1 MEKRKA
7 YAYYEERSG
16 RELQVEMGKRLNF
29 PSHLHGEL
37 ELFLV
42 QSGCVCVG
50 IDGEFRELKAG
61 ELAVVFPNTVHSYQ
75 CREADSRY
83 MMAVCGTSLMGDY
96 FPSLTQC
103 RPRRPYLCGKALDPD
118 VLYALHSLY
127 RCRCTGAD
135 SSISRALLHLIL
147 AHVLPELSL
156 EPAPEPKAMDLTSS
170 VVRYIMRNFRQ
181 PLSLEH
187 IAKELGVSKYHLSH
201 VFSARLHTSFREYV
215 NALRLDCARDLLA
228 ATELSMLEVSM
239 ESGFD
244 SLRTFN
250 RVFQE
255 RFRQT
260 PSQYRKSRTGALWG
274 TQDGQRR
281 KGA

>member
-1 MEKRKA
+1 M
-7 YAYYEERSG
+7 
-16 RELQVEMGKRLNF
+16 
-29 PSHLHGEL
+29 
-37 ELFLV
+37 
-42 QSGCVCVG
+42 
-50 IDGEFRELKAG
+50 
-61 ELAVVFPNTVHSYQ
+61 
-75 CREADSRY
+75 
-83 MMAVCGTSLMGDY
+83 
-96 FPSLTQC
+96 
-103 RPRRPYLCGKALDPD
+103 
-118 VLYALHSLY
+118 Y
-127 RCRCTGAD
+127 RAD

-260 PSQYRKSRTGALWG
+260 PSQYRKSRTGAVG
-274 TQDGQRR
+274 RTGRAAAQRR
-281 KGA
+281 ITPCALGKKAMALEFFDGLFLRACAGAKTVLL

>member
-1 MEKRKA
+1 MVQTKR
-7 YAYYEERSG
+7 
-16 RELQVEMGKRLNF
+16 
-29 PSHLHGEL
+29 
-37 ELFLV
+37 
-42 QSGCVCVG
+42 
-50 IDGEFRELKAG
+50 
-61 ELAVVFPNTVHSYQ
+61 
-75 CREADSRY
+75 ADFN
-83 MMAVCGTSLMGDY
+83 GL
-96 FPSLTQC
+96 
-103 RPRRPYLCGKALDPD
+103 
-118 VLYALHSLY
+118 
-127 RCRCTGAD
+127 
-135 SSISRALLHLIL
+135 
-147 AHVLPELSL
+147 
-156 EPAPEPKAMDLTSS
+156 
-170 VVRYIMRNFRQ
+170 
-181 PLSLEH
+181 
-187 IAKELGVSKYHLSH
+187 AKELGVSKYHLSH

-274 TQDGQRR
+274 AQDGQRR

>member
-156 EPAPEPKAMDLTSS
+156 E
-170 VVRYIMRNFRQ
+170 
-181 PLSLEH
+181 H

-274 TQDGQRR
+274 AQDGQRR

>member
-1 MEKRKA
+1 MIKNMKMKTA
-7 YAYYEERSG
+7 LTIVISFFSI
-16 RELQVEMGKRLNF
+16 LCL
-29 PSHLHGEL
+29 S
-37 ELFLV
+37 FLYV
-42 QSGCVCVG
+42 TTQSGMTRLMKTSAK
-50 IDGEFRELKAG
+50 EK
-61 ELAVVFPNTVHSYQ
+61 
-75 CREADSRY
+75 
-83 MMAVCGTSLMGDY
+83 MKTSLNSHPISVGRRQHGFQALWPY
-96 FPSLTQC
+96 ASLTQC

-255 RFRQT
+255 RFRQCRIYA
-260 PSQYRKSRTGALWG
+260 PAERCE
-274 TQDGQRR
+274 
-281 KGA
+281 

>member
-1 MEKRKA
+1 MLSPDSCA
-7 YAYYEERSG
+7 
-16 RELQVEMGKRLNF
+16 
-29 PSHLHGEL
+29 
-37 ELFLV
+37 
-42 QSGCVCVG
+42 
-50 IDGEFRELKAG
+50 
-61 ELAVVFPNTVHSYQ
+61 AVVLAGGQ
-75 CREADSRY
+75 SRR
-83 MMAVCGTSLMGDY
+83 MGR
-96 FPSLTQC
+96 C
-103 RPRRPYLCGKALDPD
+103 KALLPLEDG
-118 VLYALHSLY
+118 
-127 RCRCTGAD
+127 TM
-135 SSISRALLHLIL
+135 L
-147 AHVLPELSL
+147 AH
-156 EPAPEPKAMDLTSS
+156 
-170 VVRYIMRNFRQ
+170 
-181 PLSLEH
+181 
-187 IAKELGVSKYHLSH
+187 IARELGVSKYHLSH

-274 TQDGQRR
+274 AQDGQRR

>member
-1 MEKRKA
+1 MCCTPCTA
-7 YAYYEERSG
+7 
-16 RELQVEMGKRLNF
+16 
-29 PSHLHGEL
+29 
-37 ELFLV
+37 
-42 QSGCVCVG
+42 
-50 IDGEFRELKAG
+50 
-61 ELAVVFPNTVHSYQ
+61 
-75 CREADSRY
+75 
-83 MMAVCGTSLMGDY
+83 
-96 FPSLTQC
+96 
-103 RPRRPYLCGKALDPD
+103 
-118 VLYALHSLY
+118 Y

-274 TQDGQRR
+274 AQDGQRR